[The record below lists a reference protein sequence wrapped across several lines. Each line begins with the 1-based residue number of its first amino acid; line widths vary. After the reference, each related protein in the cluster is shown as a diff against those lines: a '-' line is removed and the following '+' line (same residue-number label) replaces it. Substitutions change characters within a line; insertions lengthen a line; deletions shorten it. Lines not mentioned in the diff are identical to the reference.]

1 MRVFNITQSLQ
12 LFLKPTFSNKRAVL
26 AGLICLSLSW
36 SMPSFANNQGA
47 VPKKHAQSK
56 LQLEPQAS
64 PERLNDYL
72 KQVIHP
78 QAFRNYENTK
88 ELDRV
93 AAYLKQQVESFS
105 IPCEYQPYKVD
116 AKTYRNVVCHIQTGN
131 AKKVILGAHYDVYGD
146 FKGADDNASGVVGLI
161 ETARIL
167 SANKSRLKQNID
179 LVFYTLEEPPYF
191 RTENM
196 GSYVHAQSIL
206 KQKDTIQAVYILEMI
221 GYFDHKNVQ
230 DYPSG
235 IGLFY
240 PSHGNFIGA
249 ISNFNSRALG
259 EQYCDSMKDIDQLDC
274 QRLIAPSFV
283 HGVDFSD
290 HLNYWNLDIPA
301 IMITDTAFFRNKH
314 YHTAEDTIEKLN
326 FKKMAEVVNGLAYTL
341 LSSK

>member
-1 MRVFNITQSLQ
+1 MNIKHIFSSYSTRIFLNQSMIFN
-12 LFLKPTFSNKRAVL
+12 LFV
-26 AGLICLSLSW
+26 CLSFTWGMS
-36 SMPSFANNQGA
+36 SFTN
-47 VPKKHAQSK
+47 AQSTNIQK
-56 LQLEPQAS
+56 KASSQWQLEPQAS
-64 PERLNDYL
+64 PERLSEYL
-72 KQVIHP
+72 KQVINP
-78 QAFRNYENTK
+78 QVFRNYENTQ

-116 AKTYRNVVCHIQTGN
+116 GKTYRNVVCHIQMGN
-131 AKKVILGAHYDVYGD
+131 AQKVIVGAHYDVYGN

-167 SANKSRLKQNID
+167 AANKSRLKQNVD

-196 GSYVHAQSIL
+196 GSYVHAQSIA
-206 KQKDTIQAVYILEMI
+206 KQKDSIHAVYILEMI

-249 ISNFNSRALG
+249 ISNFDSRSLG
-259 EQYCDSMKDIDQLDC
+259 EKYCDSMKDINQLDC

-314 YHTAEDTIEKLN
+314 YHTADDTIEKLN
-326 FKKMAEVVNGLAYTL
+326 LKKMADVVNGLAYALL
-341 LSSK
+341 LSK